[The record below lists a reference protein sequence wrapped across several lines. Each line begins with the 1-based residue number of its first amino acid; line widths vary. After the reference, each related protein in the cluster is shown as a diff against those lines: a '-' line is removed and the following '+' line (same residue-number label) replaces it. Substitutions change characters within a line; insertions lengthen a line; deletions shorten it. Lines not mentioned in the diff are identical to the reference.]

1 MLMHRNRIAWRKAI
15 FVLIAC
21 ALVFVSSAQQF
32 VVARSLATAEPSHAN
47 HLQASD
53 MAGMADH
60 SHHTGAQGEGE
71 GADKSESYSPEPQ
84 NGPCEP
90 QNGPCCELSCVTFAV
105 IATATIEIA
114 SPTGEPLAAAVFNDM
129 TGYEVFDLMRPP
141 RA

>member
-1 MLMHRNRIAWRKAI
+1 MLRHRNRIAWRKAI

-32 VVARSLATAEPSHAN
+32 VVARSLATAEASHAN

-53 MAGMADH
+53 MAAITDH

-71 GADKSESYSPEPQ
+71 AADTSGHLEKQARSDSP
-84 NGPCEP
+84 EP

-114 SPTGEPLAAAVFNDM
+114 SPTGQSLAVAVFNDM
-129 TGYEVFDLMRPP
+129 TGHEVFDLMRPP